1 MANVPS
7 WPAPHDEQADE
18 SVPPVQLPLRGPVG
32 SGRPGADERFLNR
45 ELSWLA
51 FNDRVLELASEP
63 GIPLLERA
71 KFCAIVSTNLDEFF
85 QVRVGALKDQ
95 IAAGFDRP
103 TPDGRTPA
111 QQIEDI
117 MAHVPDFVERLDAAF
132 VDELIPALAAEGVEI
147 IHYADLSGEEID
159 ALDRWYEERV
169 YPVLTPL
176 AVDPGHPFPYIS
188 DLALSLAVNVAD
200 PDTGD
205 RRFARLKVPNV
216 FPRLVEVATGR
227 FLPVE
232 ELIAAK
238 LDTLFVG
245 MIVEEWTV
253 FRVSRNADIN
263 LEEDE
268 ADDLLEAVESELR
281 RRRFNKAV
289 RLEVA
294 HDVGPELL
302 ALLVRELELT
312 HADVTYHRSLLDLSC
327 LWAMMS
333 IDRPDLKDEPWPS
346 VNAGRLA
353 AAEDADRPIFDV
365 MRHRS
370 VLVHLPY
377 ESFSTSVEEFIKQSA
392 DDPKVKSIKMTLYR
406 SGGDSAVIRSL
417 IRAAESGKQVAV
429 LVELKARFDEATNV
443 QWAKQLE
450 RAGVHVVYGMVG
462 LKTHSKVVLVVRDD
476 GDRLRRYCHIGTGN
490 YNGKTAKIYEDL
502 GLLTCDENIGDDA
515 MELFNHLTG
524 YSRTVDY
531 STLLVAPRDL
541 RRALLDLIE
550 HESSFG
556 PDGHITLKCNSLA
569 DKEMVEALYAASA
582 TGTRIDLIVRGIC
595 CLRAGV
601 PGLSE
606 NIRARSVLGRYLEH
620 SRIYRFAHGN
630 VIHGERVAGATGDAV
645 YLIGSADLM
654 PRNLNRRV
662 EVMVPIEHP
671 RHTAWLDQAIEFALD
686 DDVVAWEM
694 QPDASWDRIGPTN
707 AFEPH
712 PQERMYRWTVE
723 RQTAATSTRGSD

>member
-1 MANVPS
+1 MRT
-7 WPAPHDEQADE
+7 EAD
-18 SVPPVQLPLRGPVG
+18 Q
-32 SGRPGADERFLNR
+32 RFLNR

-51 FNDRVLELASEP
+51 FNERVLELASEP

-71 KFCAIVSTNLDEFF
+71 KFCAIASTNLDEFF
-85 QVRVGALKDQ
+85 QVRIGALKDQ
-95 IAAGFDRP
+95 IAAGVDRP

-111 QQIEDI
+111 QQHVDV
-117 MAHVPDFVERLDAAF
+117 MARMPAFVEALDHAF
-132 VDELIPALAAEGVEI
+132 VDTLVPALAEQDVNI
-147 IHYADLSGEEID
+147 VHYADLTEQEIE
-159 ALDRWYEERV
+159 ALDDWYEERV

-188 DLALSLAVNVAD
+188 DLALSLAINVAD

-205 RRFARLKVPNV
+205 RRFARLKVPNM
-216 FPRLVEVATGR
+216 FPRLVQVATGR

-245 MIVEEWTV
+245 MIVEEWTP
-253 FRVSRNADIN
+253 FRVSRNADLT

-268 ADDLLEAVESELR
+268 AEDLLEAVEMELR

-302 ALLVRELELT
+302 ELLVRELDLT
-312 HADVTYHRSLLDLSC
+312 HDDVTFHRSLLDLSC
-327 LWAMMS
+327 LWELMS
-333 IDRPDLKDEPWPS
+333 IDRPDLKDEPWPA
-346 VNAGRLA
+346 VTAGRLVA
-353 AAEDADRPIFDV
+353 CDEADRPIFDAIRQRA
-365 MRHRS
+365 MLLH
-370 VLVHLPY
+370 HPY
-377 ESFSTSVEEFIKQSA
+377 ESFATSIEEFISQAAA
-392 DDPKVKSIKMTLYR
+392 DDKVQSIKMTLYR
-406 SGGDSAVIRSL
+406 AGGDSAVIRSL
-417 IRAAESGKQVAV
+417 IRAAERGKQVAV

-476 GDRLRRYCHIGTGN
+476 GDQLRRYCHIGTGN
-490 YNGKTAKIYEDL
+490 YNAKTAKIYEDL
-502 GLLTCDENIGDDA
+502 GLLTCDDAIGNDA
-515 MELFNHLTG
+515 LELFNHLTG
-524 YSRTVDY
+524 YSRAVDY
-531 STLLVAPRDL
+531 ERLLVAPREL
-541 RRALLDLIE
+541 RIQLLDLIE
-550 HESSFG
+550 HESSYG
-556 PDGHITLKCNSLA
+556 PAGHITLKCNSIA
-569 DKEMVEALYAASA
+569 DPEMAEALYAASA
-582 TGTRIDLIVRGIC
+582 AGTRIDLIVRGIC
-595 CLRAGV
+595 CVRAGV

-630 VIHGERVAGATGDAV
+630 MVDGQRIEGAEQDA
-645 YLIGSADLM
+645 LHLTGSADLM

-662 EVMVPIEHP
+662 EVLVPIAHP
-671 RHTAWLDQAIEFALD
+671 RHALWLDQAMEFALRP
-686 DDVVAWEM
+686 DVVAWDL
-694 QPDASWDRIGPTN
+694 QPDDTWVRNGPTD

-712 PQERMYRWTVE
+712 PQALMYEWAFEQQTVGKK
-723 RQTAATSTRGSD
+723 TTD